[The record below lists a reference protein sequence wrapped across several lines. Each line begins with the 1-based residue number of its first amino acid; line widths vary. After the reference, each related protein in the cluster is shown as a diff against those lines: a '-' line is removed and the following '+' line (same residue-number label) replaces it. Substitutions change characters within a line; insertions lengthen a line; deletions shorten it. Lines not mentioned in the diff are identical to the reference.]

1 MRSLFKTLLVLSVFV
16 LQGCYSGTNWDP
28 SLQNLSRRD
37 EIASEEVRW
46 DKDLRP
52 ILVSPREASVAPTST
67 KEPAYVKPH
76 LTSTPMPSYHRVLE
90 QPVTVRQGHEV
101 GGESDF
107 HTVSMIYPNAAF
119 GILQLDKT
127 MPKEVELEATFNY
140 LIKVSNLTKMAMNDI
155 TIVEELP
162 YNFKFTS
169 ANPAGIREE
178 NKLIWEID
186 SLGSKASKEII
197 VTGIPSTMEVM
208 RHRTIVTHAIES
220 QANVRVVL
228 PKLGLAVNAPSE
240 VLLCEAIPVEFVVTN
255 SGTGSAK
262 DVKIISRLPAGLQ
275 TVNGEIEIVLNVD
288 AVRSGQSRR
297 FVTQLRASKT
307 GVYINKAVARS
318 SSGQTAESET
328 SITVRQPVLTI
339 AKTGPDQQYVGRPVS
354 YDIAVTNIGDGVAK
368 NTVLE
373 DTIPSGVTSIE
384 ATEGAKFSASKL
396 VWQLGTL
403 MPNNTKNIHV
413 SYTPT
418 VIGKLDDITT
428 AVAYCAERVTHS
440 AQTVIMGIAAVQ
452 LEVVDLEDPVQVG
465 SETTYL
471 ITVVNKGSAP
481 DTNIRIIC
489 SLEDKVRYMSSSGA
503 TSSSIMGQT
512 VSFAPL
518 NSLAPKAEATWRV
531 VVRGIRPGDVR
542 FKVTMHSDRLAR
554 PVEESEDTHL
564 Y

>member
-1 MRSLFKTLLVLSVFV
+1 MRSLFNILLVLSVFV

-28 SLQNLSRRD
+28 SLQNLPRRN
-37 EIASEEVRW
+37 EIASDEVRW

-52 ILVSPREASVAPTST
+52 IVVAPREAAVVPATT
-67 KEPAYVKPH
+67 KEPAYVTPH
-76 LTSTPMPSYHRVLE
+76 LTSAPMPSHPRVLE
-90 QPVTVRQGHEV
+90 QPVTVGQGRVV

-107 HTVSMIYPNAAF
+107 LTVSMIYPHAAF

-127 MPKEVELEATFNY
+127 MPKEVEFEATFDY
-140 LIKVSNLTKMAMNDI
+140 LIKVSNLTNRALNDV

-162 YNFKFTS
+162 YNFNFTS

-186 SLGSKASKEII
+186 SLGPRTSKEII
-197 VTGIPSTMEVM
+197 VTGVPSTMEVM

-220 QANVRVVL
+220 RANVMVVL

-240 VLLCEAIPVEFVVTN
+240 VLLCETIPVEFVVTN

-262 DVKIISRLPAGLQ
+262 DVKITSTLPAGLQ
-275 TVNGEIEIVLNVD
+275 TVDGEIELVLNVG
-288 AVRSGQSRR
+288 AVRSGQSWR
-297 FVTQLRASKT
+297 FVAQLRASRT
-307 GVYINKAVARS
+307 GVYVNRTVARS

-339 AKTGPDQQYVGRPVS
+339 AKTGPGQQYVGRTVS
-354 YDIAVTNIGDGVAK
+354 YEIAVTNIGDGVAK

-418 VIGKLDDITT
+418 VIGTLADITT
-428 AVAYCAERVTHS
+428 ATAYCAERVTNS
-440 AQTVIMGIAAVQ
+440 AQTVVMGIAAVQ
-452 LEVVDLEDPVQVG
+452 LEVVDLEDPVQVD

-471 ITVVNKGSAP
+471 ITVVNQGSAP

-518 NSLAPKAEATWRV
+518 NSLAPKAKATWRV

-542 FKVTMHSDRLAR
+542 FKVTMHSDQLAR
-554 PVEESEDTHL
+554 PVEENEDTHL